1 MKREIGGNI
10 LRFLFYFVCGYAIV
24 RISIWSYYQ
33 TQAFFS
39 PYDTDGTTVISNA
52 LSLFVTYGQN
62 VVLFLAAI
70 EAGRR
75 LAYQNKIKNISN
87 QVHISILKEEIE
99 KSQKESYIYYF
110 LFGACACIDAGTNL
124 GQFYVTTMFDASL
137 KFTGITLTIFGVV
150 GTILSILVV
159 FVEELFMSTVNAILH
174 AFNDIRESMG
184 RKRIDALDLFI
195 DPDKILA
202 TRLGERNGGGNN
214 SGSGNSGGGNNRQEQ
229 GRREGVNTQSNTQTR
244 QDLTSRLPR
253 QKTPSERG
261 ENNKNSVM
269 MNEPTYHQI
278 SNKLYTDLNK
288 AEEEGNKYNV

>member
-10 LRFLFYFVCGYAIV
+10 LRFLFYVVCGYAIV

-39 PYDTDGTTVISNA
+39 PFDTDGTSVVSHA
-52 LSLFVTYGQN
+52 LSLLVTYGQN

-75 LAYQNKIKNISN
+75 LAYQNKIKHISN

-99 KSQKESYIYYF
+99 KSQRESYIYYS
-110 LFGACACIDAGTNL
+110 LFAVFACIDAGTNL
-124 GQFYVTTMFDASL
+124 GQFYVTTMVDAAL
-137 KFTGITLTIFGVV
+137 KFTGITLIIFGVV
-150 GTILSILVV
+150 GTLLSVVVV
-159 FVEELFMSTVNAILH
+159 FVEELFMNTVNAILH

-202 TRLGERNGGGNN
+202 TRLGERSGGGNN
-214 SGSGNSGGGNNRQEQ
+214 GGSGNGGGNNRQEQ
-229 GRREGVNTQSNTQTR
+229 GRKEGVNTQSR

-253 QKTPSERG
+253 QKSPLERG
-261 ENNKNSVM
+261 EEFRPAPKSKSSM
-269 MNEPTYHQI
+269 EQKEPTYHQLI
-278 SNKLYTDLNK
+278 YPDLNSV
-288 AEEEGNKYNV
+288 EEQRKESEYRA